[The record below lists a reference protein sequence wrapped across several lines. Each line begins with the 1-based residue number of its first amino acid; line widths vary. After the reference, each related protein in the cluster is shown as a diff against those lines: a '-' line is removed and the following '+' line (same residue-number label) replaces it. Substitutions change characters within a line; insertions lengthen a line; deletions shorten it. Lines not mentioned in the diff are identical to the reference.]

1 MNQLKILGI
10 QVNDRI
16 KEAGR
21 AQKLLTQYADNIR
34 TRLGFHELDETTCS
48 RTGFIVIELCGD
60 NTKQKALEEDLRAI
74 GGLTIKDMVFHL

>member
-21 AQKLLTQYADNIR
+21 TQKVLTKYADNIR
-34 TRLGFHELDETTCS
+34 TRLGFHELNDAICS
-48 RTGFIVIELCGD
+48 RTGFIVLELCGD
-60 NTKQKALEEDLRAI
+60 VSIQKALEEELQNI
-74 GGLTIKDMVFHL
+74 GGIVVKEMFFHL